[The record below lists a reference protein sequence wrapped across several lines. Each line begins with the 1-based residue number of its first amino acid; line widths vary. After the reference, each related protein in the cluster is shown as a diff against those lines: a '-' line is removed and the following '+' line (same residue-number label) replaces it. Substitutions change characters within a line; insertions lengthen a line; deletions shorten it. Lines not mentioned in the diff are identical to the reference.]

1 MNDAESRE
9 SRRWGWESI
18 VYIVILAATY
28 FQETTCESW
37 WRMWGGQP
45 FSCLKWKRE
54 SWSPIGRQDS
64 HQDDRHKP
72 GNTKKEIDAQLKH
85 ILKYSHNSKSHL
97 LVFKKKERYYYLKES
112 CSGGSYSWRNLPCQ
126 YRVPR
131 VYPGEKH
138 NFSFS
143 FPKVWNVWPSPALV
157 NFTNPAPTPPIVVHS
172 CQESAIFS
180 YILASKVPMIL

>member
-37 WRMWGGQP
+37 WRMWGQQP
-45 FSCLKWKRE
+45 FSCLKWKWE

-85 ILKYSHNSKSHL
+85 ILKYSHNSKSYL
-97 LVFKKKERYYYLKES
+97 LVFLLMKKTEYCSLKES
-112 CSGGSYSWRNLPCQ
+112 KRTIDQADLILDETYLVSTESRGYIQVINII
-126 YRVPR
+126 
-131 VYPGEKH
+131 
-138 NFSFS
+138 S

-157 NFTNPAPTPPIVVHS
+157 NFTNPAPTP
-172 CQESAIFS
+172 Q
-180 YILASKVPMIL
+180 